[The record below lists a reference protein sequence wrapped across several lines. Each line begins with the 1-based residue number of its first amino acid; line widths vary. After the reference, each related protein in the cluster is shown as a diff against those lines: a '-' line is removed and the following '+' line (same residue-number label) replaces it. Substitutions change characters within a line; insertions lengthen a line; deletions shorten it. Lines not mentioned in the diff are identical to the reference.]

1 MHSKANPNTQEVSER
16 TLWLGHL
23 EECKRVLNATTITEL
38 AEKLDYRRQEI
49 ERFIH
54 GDELE
59 LPADALRAK
68 IMWSLRETDAVSSET
83 RRFLSSLLLWGK
95 SKSPQQMREYWLA
108 KIAFIADK
116 YKLASDAQVAI
127 FLGISRQ
134 ALSKFKT
141 GASQLPS
148 LGTQAQIINLEAMTT
163 ITDEIWDLFPTK
175 QAQKLKEA
183 NKRST
188 EYFRKKNRAKN

>member
-1 MHSKANPNTQEVSER
+1 MHSKANPNTMEVSER
-16 TLWLGHL
+16 TLWLVHL

-54 GDELE
+54 GDDLE

-68 IMWSLRETDAVSSET
+68 IMWALRETDHVSSET

-95 SKSPQQMREYWLA
+95 GKSPEQMRDYWLA
-108 KIAFIADK
+108 KLASIADK
-116 YKLASDAQVAI
+116 YELTSDAQVAK

-163 ITDEIWDLFPTK
+163 ITDQIWRLFPAK
-175 QAQKLKEA
+175 QAQKLKDA
-183 NKRST
+183 NTRSAA
-188 EYFRKKNRAKN
+188 YFRNKNRAKE